1 MEKIKIPY
9 PIIVEG
15 KYDKIKLD
23 SIADADV
30 FTTDGFG
37 IFTDGEKASLFK
49 QLAEKRG
56 KIIILTDSDGGGTL
70 IRSHIKSLIPANRL
84 INLYVPAV
92 KGKEKRKSAPSKEGL
107 LGVEGTDS
115 DMLLH
120 LLLPFASSEPLPPR
134 DIKKLTLYECGL
146 VGVSDASFKRE
157 RLAKK
162 LGLPPKMTPNAL
174 LSAVSLLYRRLRFNG
189 RRASRLRAG
198 RHRFTYA

>member
-174 LSAVSLLYRRLRFNG
+174 LSAVSLLYTEEE
-189 RRASRLRAG
+189 
-198 RHRFTYA
+198 FTEICNKL

>member
-15 KYDKIKLD
+15 KYDKIKLN
-23 SIADADV
+23 SIADADI

-37 IFTDGEKASLFK
+37 IFTDDEKASLFK
-49 QLAEKRG
+49 QLAERRG

-70 IRSHIKSLIPANRL
+70 IRSHIKSFIPASRL
-84 INLYVPAV
+84 INLYIPAV
-92 KGKEKRKSAPSKEGL
+92 KGKERRKSAPSKEGL
-107 LGVEGTDS
+107 LGVEGTDT

-134 DIKKLTLYECGL
+134 DIKKITLYECGL
-146 VGVSDASFKRE
+146 TGVSDASFKRE

-174 LSAVSLLYRRLRFNG
+174 LSAVSLLYTEEELLNICREL
-189 RRASRLRAG
+189 
-198 RHRFTYA
+198 